1 MSLPRSTFYKKP
13 HGQIRRLREESRA
26 TLRAAIEEIVEE
38 WPAYGYRRVTQE
50 LRRRGTVANHKR
62 VTRIMREE
70 ALTPRRIRK
79 FLVTTDSDHAE
90 PIFPNLARDFVPTGP
105 DQLWV
110 ADITY
115 IRLRAEFVFLA
126 VILDAW
132 SRRVVGYAASKHL
145 DTQLTLAALNA
156 AVSSRRPGS
165 GLIHHSDRGSQY
177 AAKAYRDR
185 LAELGIRGSMSRK
198 GNPYDNAQAESF
210 MKTLKHEEVY
220 AYEYET
226 MRDVVERLPHFI
238 DQIYNRRRLH
248 SALGYKTP
256 EEYETHY
263 VRPRGQSP
271 EACLST

>member
-1 MSLPRSTFYKKP
+1 MSLPRSTFYKKA
-13 HGQIRRLREESRA
+13 HEEIRRLREESRT
-26 TLRAAIEEIVEE
+26 TLRAAIEEVVEE

-50 LRRRGTVANHKR
+50 LRRRGTIANHKR
-62 VTRIMREE
+62 VARIMREE

-90 PIFPNLARDFVPTGP
+90 PIFPNLARDFVPIGP

-132 SRRVVGYAASKHL
+132 SRRVVGYAVSRHL
-145 DTQLTLAALNA
+145 DTQLTLAALTA
-156 AVSSRRPGS
+156 AVSSRRHGS

-177 AAKAYRDR
+177 GAKQYRDC
-185 LAELGIRGSMSRK
+185 LKQLDIQGSMSRK

>member
-1 MSLPRSTFYKKP
+1 MTLLWSKAPRPWIFLVSILAATPIAISRYNFSCNLIFALWFALFNTRYLFRLP
-13 HGQIRRLREESRA
+13 
-26 TLRAAIEEIVEE
+26 
-38 WPAYGYRRVTQE
+38 
-50 LRRRGTVANHKR
+50 VA
-62 VTRIMREE
+62 RIMREE
-70 ALTPRRIRK
+70 ALTPRRVRK
-79 FLVTTDSDHAE
+79 FLVTTDSNHAE
-90 PIFPNLARDFVPTGP
+90 PIFPNLARDFVPIGP

-132 SRRVVGYAASKHL
+132 SRRVVGYAVSRHL
-145 DTQLTLAALNA
+145 STQLTLASLNA
-156 AVSSRRPGS
+156 AVSNRRPGS

-177 AAKAYRDR
+177 AAKPYRDC
-185 LAELGIRGSMSRK
+185 LKKLDIQGSMSRK

-238 DQIYNRRRLH
+238 DHIYNRRRLH
-248 SALGYKTP
+248 SAPGYKTP
-256 EEYETHY
+256 EEYETYY
-263 VRPRGQSP
+263 VRPRGQIL